1 MAKRKRSQD
10 ENLQPQY
17 KTYVSDK
24 IQQQNNATKM
34 RVIYDKTTSML
45 FNGVKNLSKIENNN
59 NQEKNVNNKNNPET
73 KTSLPYCDD
82 NALWKCYFCDK
93 NKCAE
98 CIVQCNKCENL
109 YCKTCSIIVYDQ
121 PDISHLC
128 LSCV

>member
-34 RVIYDKTTSML
+34 RVIYGIFKKTFIILFKIVINFYHVFLDKTTSML

-73 KTSLPYCDD
+73 
-82 NALWKCYFCDK
+82 
-93 NKCAE
+93 
-98 CIVQCNKCENL
+98 V
-109 YCKTCSIIVYDQ
+109 IIVLLITY
-121 PDISHLC
+121 LC
-128 LSCV
+128 HVLKFIKYIQVLKKYLTYW